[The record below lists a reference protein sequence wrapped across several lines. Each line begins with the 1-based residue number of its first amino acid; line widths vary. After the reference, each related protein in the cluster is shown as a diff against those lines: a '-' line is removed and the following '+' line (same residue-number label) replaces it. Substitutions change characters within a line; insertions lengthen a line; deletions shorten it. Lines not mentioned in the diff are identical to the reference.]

1 VTSRVTR
8 RADPRFFPGRRKQP
22 FLTLRGVKQRSAE
35 ERPLRWCAPSPDGL
49 LVYVAAGGGGAFAIC
64 QKLHGIRLAGRA
76 DLTVPSNSV
85 VGPLGPNGSGK
96 TTAPRMLTTL
106 LPPDAVRS
114 PQRVRPLTGMAG
126 QYAAVDPN
134 LTGRE
139 NLVMVGRL
147 TGMSRAEVR
156 TRAAQ
161 LLEQF
166 QLTEITDRPSRTYSG
181 GRRRR
186 FALAAAQVHRPRI
199 LFFDEPTTG
208 LAPRSRRD
216 LWTVLEQPV
225 ADGTTVLLTTQYLE
239 EADHLA
245 DHLVVLDRGSVIA
258 QGTPAQ
264 LKAALG
270 AATAVARFADET
282 QAARAATLLAPRHRA
297 TLHGDQVEIPVGA
310 DTDSAMNVLGA
321 LQHAGL
327 SPTGFV
333 LREPSP
339 DDVFLSLT
347 GRASTQAPDPKEA
360 A

>member
-1 VTSRVTR
+1 MRQTV
-8 RADPRFFPGRRKQP
+8 
-22 FLTLRGVKQRSAE
+22 SAE
-35 ERPLRWCAPSPDGL
+35 GAPTAAISHEPVVRPLRPAGQGVAISAEGLVKRFGDLTAVDG
-49 LVYVAAGGGGAFAIC
+49 V
-64 QKLHGIRLAGRA
+64 
-76 DLTVPSNSV
+76 DLTVPHGSV
-85 VGPLGPNGSGK
+85 VGLLGPNGSGK
-96 TTAPRMLTTL
+96 TTTTRMLTTL
-106 LPPDAVRS
+106 LAPDAGRILIDGIDAVRS
-114 PQRVRPLTGMAG
+114 PQRVRPLIGMAG

-139 NLVMVGRL
+139 NLLMVGRL
-147 TGMSRAEVR
+147 TGMSRADVR

-166 QLTEITDRPSRTYSG
+166 RLTEIADRPSRTYSG
-181 GRRRR
+181 GQRRR
-186 FALAAAQVHRPRI
+186 FDLAAALVHRPRI

-208 LAPRSRRD
+208 LDPRSRRD
-216 LWTVLEQPV
+216 LWSVLQQLV

-264 LKAALG
+264 LKADLG
-270 AATAVARFADET
+270 ASVAVARFADDT
-282 QAARAATLLAPRHRA
+282 TAARAAAALAPRHRA
-297 TLHGDQVEIPVGA
+297 SLHGDQVEIPVGT

-321 LQHAGL
+321 LQRAGL

-333 LREPSP
+333 LREPSL

-347 GRASTQAPDPKEA
+347 GRASAQAPDPQEA